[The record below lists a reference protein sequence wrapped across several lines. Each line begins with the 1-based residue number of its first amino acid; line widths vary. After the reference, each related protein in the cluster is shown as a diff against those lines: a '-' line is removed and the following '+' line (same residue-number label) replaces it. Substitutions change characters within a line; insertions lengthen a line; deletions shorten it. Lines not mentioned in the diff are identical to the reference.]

1 MDYGDFKDL
10 TWRAASDKVW
20 HDKAFNIAKNPK
32 FDEYQRGL
40 ASNTGFFFLLCVIDI
55 FRKYAWV
62 IPFKDRK
69 GITITVFQKILN
81 ESKCKPNKIWV
92 DKGSK
97 FYNRWMKS
105 WLDKNDIEMYSFNT

>member
-10 TWRAASDKVW
+10 TRRAASDKVW

-32 FDEYQRGL
+32 FDEDQRGL
-40 ASNTGFFFLLCVIDI
+40 ASNTGIFFLLCVIDI

-62 IPFKDRK
+62 ISFKDRK
-69 GITITVFQKILN
+69 GITITVFQKFLN

-92 DKGSK
+92 DKAVN
-97 FYNRWMKS
+97 FII
-105 WLDKNDIEMYSFNT
+105 DQ

>member
-40 ASNTGFFFLLCVIDI
+40 ASNTGFFFFIMC
-55 FRKYAWV
+55 YWC
-62 IPFKDRK
+62 
-69 GITITVFQKILN
+69 FQEI
-81 ESKCKPNKIWV
+81 CM
-92 DKGSK
+92 G
-97 FYNRWMKS
+97 
-105 WLDKNDIEMYSFNT
+105 YSF